1 MSSVLDELDGVC
13 LVEGLGPELGQGAHH
28 HPGLQV
34 LLGQTDIK
42 MFLGRSMG

>member
-1 MSSVLDELDGVC
+1 MSSFLDELDGVC

-34 LLGQTDIK
+34 LLGQPGK
-42 MFLGRSMG
+42 RMFIQYVVP